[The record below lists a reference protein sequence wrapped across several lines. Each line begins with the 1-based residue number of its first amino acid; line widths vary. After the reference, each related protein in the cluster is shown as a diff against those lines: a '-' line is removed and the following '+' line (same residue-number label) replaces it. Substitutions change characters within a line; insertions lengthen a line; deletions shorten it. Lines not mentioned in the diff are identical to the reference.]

1 MDAVTLTD
9 LIDATWP
16 AAETRVA
23 DGWRLRRDTLGGN
36 RVNAATVILPGQR
49 EHVDVALA
57 AGARLF
63 MVRSGEEGLDARL
76 AVRGFAERDH
86 SRLLVR
92 GLEDVAPVARD
103 RVVFCEGVPARLR
116 ELWAEGGIGP
126 GRIAIMERATGPKTV
141 LLGRVGDRAMG
152 AAYLALGAEGR
163 AMLHALHIDP
173 GARRQGLAGD
183 MMRASLLWAREAGAR
198 EMTLIV
204 TAKNGPARALYAG
217 LGFEEAG
224 RYHYRAHPSETA

>member
-1 MDAVTLTD
+1 MIAVTLTD

-16 AAETRVA
+16 AVETRVA
-23 DGWRLRRDTLGGN
+23 DGWRLRRDPLGGN

-76 AVRGFAERDH
+76 AVRGFVERDH
-86 SRLLVR
+86 SRLLMR
-92 GLEDVAPVARD
+92 RLEDVAPVARD
-103 RVVFCEGVPARLR
+103 RVVFCEGVPAKLR
-116 ELWAEGGIGP
+116 KLWAEGGIGP
-126 GRIAIMERATGPKTV
+126 GRISIMERAVEPKTV

-152 AAYLALGAEGR
+152 AAYVALGAEGR
-163 AMLHALHIDP
+163 AMLHALQIDP

-204 TAKNGPARALYAG
+204 NAKNGAARALYAG
-217 LGFEEAG
+217 LGFEEAA
-224 RYHYRAHPSETA
+224 RYHYRAHPLETA